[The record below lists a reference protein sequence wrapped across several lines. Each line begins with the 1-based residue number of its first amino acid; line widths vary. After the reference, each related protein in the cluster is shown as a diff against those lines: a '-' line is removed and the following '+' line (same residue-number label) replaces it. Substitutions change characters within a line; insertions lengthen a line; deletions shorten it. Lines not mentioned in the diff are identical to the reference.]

1 MKGVHISSTNST
13 HLHILIKVYD
23 LFLLKDPVF
32 DLATQE
38 GQVCLQFFPT
48 LSFTQ
53 AFLEVGEKE
62 GNNLP
67 W

>member
-1 MKGVHISSTNST
+1 LN
-13 HLHILIKVYD
+13 
-23 LFLLKDPVF
+23 PVF
-32 DLATQE
+32 DFATYEEQIY
-38 GQVCLQFFPT
+38 LQ
-48 LSFTQ
+48 LSPYPELHIK